1 MDRGTWWAS
10 VHRVAK
16 SWTRLSNFTFSFL
29 SYQRCLGLCCNC
41 IMVSEVFIGRKKR
54 KRLPSHPSNN
64 QSERAENSQEKYNR
78 CPINKKKKTQLI
90 GKQPS
95 ERQLLRTSLEV
106 QWIGIYLPTQ
116 GTRVRS
122 LVREDATCFRQL
134 KAKSHSYRAPVPQ
147 LLKPVHREPV
157 LQGKRSHWN
166 ETPQDGSK
174 D

>member
-1 MDRGTWWAS
+1 MMGQGQHSWAEGHTAQETGRQWREIYPS
-10 VHRVAK
+10 QWSIYRSAK
-16 SWTRLSNFTFSFL
+16 
-29 SYQRCLGLCCNC
+29 
-41 IMVSEVFIGRKKR
+41 RKKR
-54 KRLPSHPSNN
+54 KRLTSHPSNN

-134 KAKSHSYRAPVPQ
+134 KAKSHSYQAPVPQ